1 MIIITFVELF
11 VELFVTMVRGSLVV
25 SQRKL
30 SIKRREKERCFYAPT
45 KTVPPEKKKKICF
58 LFAGNHKR
66 GCGVV
71 VSTSEHH
78 AGGMGSNPTPRK

>member
-1 MIIITFVELF
+1 MQFSRLSMITTTSYSE
-11 VELFVTMVRGSLVV
+11 
-25 SQRKL
+25 L
-30 SIKRREKERCFYAPT
+30 SIVNNTYPYIYGIIGTSLNLILLTAYLKRKN
-45 KTVPPEKKKKICF
+45 KIYQ
-58 LFAGNHKR
+58 KR

>member
-1 MIIITFVELF
+1 
-11 VELFVTMVRGSLVV
+11 MVKFDKMGVNSN
-25 SQRKL
+25 S
-30 SIKRREKERCFYAPT
+30 
-45 KTVPPEKKKKICF
+45 
-58 LFAGNHKR
+58 R